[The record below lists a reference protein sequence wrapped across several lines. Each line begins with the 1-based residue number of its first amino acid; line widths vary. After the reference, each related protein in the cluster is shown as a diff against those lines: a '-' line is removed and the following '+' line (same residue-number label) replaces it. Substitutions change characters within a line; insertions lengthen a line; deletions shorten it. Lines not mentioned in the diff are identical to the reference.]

1 MFKRIWTTICELF
14 GAIFER
20 YIELD
25 MCEEKEEE

>member
-1 MFKRIWTTICELF
+1 MFKKLWKAIYELF
-14 GAIFER
+14 GAIFEH